1 MQFLPSH
8 SWHSWHCFLFA
19 FVLLSHRMSRPSFP
33 SPKTLTLFLRLR
45 VSRLTPLIRRLALSG
60 GPSLPTIHARL
71 HDPHLP
77 PRRVRIPGRFV
88 HPTTSDTSPFYASN
102 CEAAQLRTRNP
113 HTQLCTLIIPY
124 TYLMLLSIMNTYI
137 PWSLII
143 PRLCF
148 RVSHRISHICSIIYQ

>member
-88 HPTTSDTSPFYASN
+88 HPTTSDTGPFYASN
-102 CEAAQLRTRNP
+102 CEAAADAGSP
-113 HTQLCTLIIPY
+113 HPIMYPNYPLHLSYAAFDHEYLHTMELNY
-124 TYLMLLSIMNTYI
+124 TSLMLS
-137 PWSLII
+137 S
-143 PRLCF
+143 F
-148 RVSHRISHICSIIYQ
+148 S